1 MKVILQWRTLPP
13 APKPA
18 EEGELSAPRTAI
30 LGRGCFPLADN
41 AREFSE
47 GWSPELL
54 AYAPEALVA
63 PARTLKWLA
72 AAVCAKQVFLPSVT
86 DRVVAIEGGEFGWLT
101 DEDRETIRRA
111 WRAPLLELRHQGLA
125 AAARA

>member
-1 MKVILQWRTLPP
+1 MKVILQWRTLRP
-13 APKPA
+13 AAQHP
-18 EEGELSAPRTAI
+18 EEGDLSAPRTAI

-72 AAVCAKQVFLPSVT
+72 AAVCAKKVFLPSVT
-86 DRVVAIEGGEFGWLT
+86 DRVVALEGGEYGWLT

-111 WRAPLLELRHQGLA
+111 WRAPLFELRHGGLA
-125 AAARA
+125 ASA